1 MAYPSSQDS
10 YGWYGMPYDFTHN
23 NGMNL
28 DGYGGSNLSGWYV
41 FLGFINYSPEYLTG
55 TGYQS
60 YNYGNFVTYFYM
72 YLLQYHYSVN
82 GS

>member
-1 MAYPSSQDS
+1 MTSHTINAMS
-10 YGWYGMPYDFTHN
+10 T
-23 NGMNL
+23 
-28 DGYGGSNLSGWYV
+28 DGYGNADSGRVCFSGLYLV
-41 FLGFINYSPEYLTG
+41 FPEYLTG

-82 GS
+82 SALRCSN